1 MPTYDL
7 LLSGGTVVDPAQK
20 IHDRRDVAF
29 KDGGSPP
36 SPTQFRRTTLPK

>member
-1 MPTYDL
+1 MPAYDL

-29 KDGGSPP
+29 KDGRVAALADAIPADLG
-36 SPTQFRRTTLPK
+36 